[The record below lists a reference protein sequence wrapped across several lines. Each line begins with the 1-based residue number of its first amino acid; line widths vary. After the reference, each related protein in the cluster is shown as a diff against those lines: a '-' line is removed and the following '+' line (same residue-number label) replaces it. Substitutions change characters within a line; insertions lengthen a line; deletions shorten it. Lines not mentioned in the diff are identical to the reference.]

1 MYIHIYTCVSSEVSL
16 KAFNLLERAQ
26 YIYTYMHALYPIS
39 GRGYSE
45 QHVPVYLLRDN
56 VHTCKCTLLYVY
68 CFTCCLVFRAKNQE
82 VLTLAEQVDL
92 YTEAV
97 RAKDHVVMELTNKV
111 TSLCSIA
118 ACVDHTIT
126 MPLLIHALYLQLF
139 QLENDGQLPAE

>member
-1 MYIHIYTCVSSEVSL
+1 M
-16 KAFNLLERAQ
+16 
-26 YIYTYMHALYPIS
+26 
-39 GRGYSE
+39 
-45 QHVPVYLLRDN
+45 
-56 VHTCKCTLLYVY
+56 YVY
-68 CFTCCLVFRAKNQE
+68 CCLVFRAKNHE

-111 TSLCSIA
+111 TSLWSIA

-126 MPLLIHALYLQLF
+126 VPLPIHVLYMQLF